1 MVAKTVVQMKEALP
15 PPVTICVLA
24 SPPQIQIYVTT
35 VIGHQSVLKPDT
47 SAIIS
52 FIFQT
57 IFACRSTK
65 LQSAQTK

>member
-15 PPVTICVLA
+15 PPSHYLCFGLP
-24 SPPQIQIYVTT
+24 SPIQIYVTT